1 MMKLYGV
8 FDVTTSQFDRKN
20 ENPSPPVSRMRDFI
34 FSEQEYLRENAG
46 GKKRHPSIPA

>member
-20 ENPSPPVSRMRDFI
+20 ENPSPPDRRMRDFI
-34 FSEQEYLRENAG
+34 FSEQECLRGNAG
-46 GKKRHPSIPA
+46 GKNVTP